1 MAGHGAGDLDYEAA
15 AIRGYFAAFET
26 AGGTGRLHLFAG
38 LPGDGHRLVDFVPVW
53 KPDADRF
60 LESLGF

>member
-1 MAGHGAGDLDYEAA
+1 V
-15 AIRGYFAAFET
+15 
-26 AGGTGRLHLFAG
+26 
-38 LPGDGHRLVDFVPVW
+38 PGNGHRLVDFVPVW